1 MIRSPVYFQKL
12 PWSRKN
18 TVVKYV
24 EVIKLHILML
34 TESSFNLFD
43 VVSRKAFFEPEETAK
58 AWVMLLYHNFKKK

>member
-1 MIRSPVYFQKL
+1 
-12 PWSRKN
+12 
-18 TVVKYV
+18 VVKYV

-58 AWVMLLYHNFKKK
+58 A